1 MTKRLIIATLTGVL
15 SFTGHAP
22 GLTQASFDERGQTAP
37 IRPATEL
44 GAPAPAYE
52 DLYTLGGGDRV
63 FMDVFNLPEY
73 SREYDVLPDGTV
85 NLPLIGTVYAE
96 GKTLAELAAEVEILY
111 GRYIKVPAVTFD
123 LQRPRSLQVAI
134 AGEVRR
140 PGSYP
145 LTIDPQPRE
154 GASSPTVPTVT
165 RAIQTAG
172 GITESANI
180 RSIQVY
186 RPNPQN
192 PNEGERIEVDLWQL
206 VQAGDLSQDLPL
218 RDGDSIV
225 VPEANDLPAGDAL
238 TLATANFSPDTI
250 NVYVAGQVDNPGLI
264 ELTPNT
270 TLNQALLAAGGP
282 TAIAARRVTL
292 VRLNPNG
299 TVTERRIRV
308 DYDEGV
314 NEETNP
320 ALRNNDAILV
330 ERSTLSRV
338 TETIGTVFSPFAS
351 FLNVFRIV
359 EIIDEV
365 TEDNEFDV
373 DNDDDDDDD
382 DDPQNE

>member
-1 MTKRLIIATLTGVL
+1 MAQTPSLAQEAFDNR
-15 SFTGHAP
+15 P
-22 GLTQASFDERGQTAP
+22 GINPGPVTTD
-37 IRPATEL
+37 L

-63 FMDVFNLPEY
+63 YMNVFNLPDY
-73 SREYDVLPDGTV
+73 SREYDVLADGTV

-96 GKTLAELAAEVEILY
+96 GKTLAELATEVETLY
-111 GRYIKVPAVTFD
+111 GRYIRVPSVTFD
-123 LQRPRSLQVAI
+123 LQRARSLQVAI

-145 LTIDPQPRE
+145 LVIDPQPRE

-165 RAIQTAG
+165 WAIQTAG
-172 GITESANI
+172 GITETANI
-180 RSIQVY
+180 RDIQVY

-192 PNEGERIEVDLWQL
+192 PTQGEWIQVDLWQL
-206 VQAGDLSQDLPL
+206 IQAGDLSQDLPL

-225 VPEANDLPAGDAL
+225 VPEATELSPGDAL
-238 TLATANFSPDTI
+238 TIATANFSPDTI
-250 NVYVAGQVDNPGLI
+250 NIYVAGQVNNPGLI

-282 TAIAARRVTL
+282 TAEASRRVTL

-299 TVTERRIRV
+299 SVTERRIRV

-314 NEETNP
+314 NDETNP

-330 ERSTLSRV
+330 GRSTLSRV
-338 TETIGTVFSPFAS
+338 TDTIGTAFSPFAS

-359 EIIDEV
+359 DIIDEI
-365 TEDNEFDV
+365 TEDDDPEV
-373 DNDDDDDDD
+373 DNDDDEEDRRDERRGNDE
-382 DDPQNE
+382 QGAE